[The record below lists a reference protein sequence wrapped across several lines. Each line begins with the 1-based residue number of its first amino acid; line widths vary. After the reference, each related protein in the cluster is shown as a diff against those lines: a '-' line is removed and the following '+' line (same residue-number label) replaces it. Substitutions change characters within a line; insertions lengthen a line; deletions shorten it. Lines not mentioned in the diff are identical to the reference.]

1 MIAVVT
7 SETLVTSSRGY
18 LLVGDH
24 AGNFS
29 LLAVTSESADPL
41 LLLQGQSVHSTLLEF
56 ASREGIDIMILGSK
70 ESKGTVQKLVAPGGM
85 GSSTSDTMKSKSK
98 CPCLIIRPAV
108 SIIGCFLA
116 FSYSFFTYVRYQA
129 SESRYKN
136 KDVLAILA
144 TLHIDNRLLA
154 LGGEQSARNEKMRIK
169 SNVNLGA
176 LLEAEV
182 TFFAPIHPTY
192 CNAKVTNLK
201 TSDVL

>member
-116 FSYSFFTYVRYQA
+116 LSYSFLTDVRYQEVKVDTRTRMSWPSWQLCILTIGYWLWVVSSRRGMRKCA
-129 SESRYKN
+129 SNRMS
-136 KDVLAILA
+136 ILE
-144 TLHIDNRLLA
+144 LCWR
-154 LGGEQSARNEKMRIK
+154 QR
-169 SNVNLGA
+169 
-176 LLEAEV
+176 
-182 TFFAPIHPTY
+182 
-192 CNAKVTNLK
+192 
-201 TSDVL
+201 